1 MSILAEP
8 RRRQRLS
15 VDPQNVQWKNDDQKI
30 SRKLMERMGWSDGD
44 GLGRNCQGSSSNV
57 KLKANYTGKGLGADK
72 LASYDSTWIGHHDD
86 FADLLS
92 ALNKNKEQKATTD
105 EEKQERAKKIS
116 LELNSKSL
124 RRRIHYQK
132 FTRAKDISNFTEN
145 DRAAVLGIGLSKTKN
160 TKEVKTEEPVEE
172 KEEPSVELKSNT
184 TVSTLSVAEYFAA
197 KMAAL
202 RAKKEE
208 SQSPA
213 QEVEVEVKS
222 EMVVKEE
229 EESEDSSSRER
240 KKKRKK
246 MMKLEESLRYEAPS
260 ETCEVKVEVV
270 EEEQPNEEEDEA
282 LRRQKKRERKLKR
295 RQERAKVELE
305 NALIESKQEEDSE
318 GGKVDAPLSKQNKK
332 KKERSVE
339 DEGDSF
345 VTEELEVEEGKK
357 KKKKKNKK
365 NRQVLE
371 E

>member
-15 VDPQNVQWKNDDQKI
+15 VDPQNVQWKNDVQKI

-86 FADLLS
+86 FADLLN

-160 TKEVKTEEPVEE
+160 IKEVKMEEPVEE
-172 KEEPSVELKSNT
+172 KEEKSVELKSNT

-202 RAKKEE
+202 KAKKEGP
-208 SQSPA
+208 QSPT
-213 QEVEVEVKS
+213 QEVGIKQGCSHFQVNCVRKKWRFSRSYCYYPTRISHGLRHFLNRNFSYTILCLRIIGYRSKRFLCS
-222 EMVVKEE
+222 EM
-229 EESEDSSSRER
+229 
-240 KKKRKK
+240 
-246 MMKLEESLRYEAPS
+246 
-260 ETCEVKVEVV
+260 
-270 EEEQPNEEEDEA
+270 
-282 LRRQKKRERKLKR
+282 
-295 RQERAKVELE
+295 
-305 NALIESKQEEDSE
+305 
-318 GGKVDAPLSKQNKK
+318 
-332 KKERSVE
+332 
-339 DEGDSF
+339 F
-345 VTEELEVEEGKK
+345 VTRTVVISEMSSFWFVSMKINQIGC
-357 KKKKKNKK
+357 
-365 NRQVLE
+365 
-371 E
+371 